1 MAGLAAA
8 LNAPSSIDAIAWA
21 LAARGPD
28 GAVCRLT
35 GPNGVCLDLAVR
47 AAMPAITKVV
57 AAPADPPAHADP
69 DSADSAA
76 SDDSPT
82 SADAA
87 DSVAPADSGAG
98 DRGEAAPGEDAAD
111 EEAEH
116 PVAAIIVDG
125 VASVTALDRGYLER
139 GPAGLVD
146 GGEHPYAVVLADAER
161 GELVLARNG
170 TGPTLYYARLDDGW
184 VVASEPRALIHAGVA
199 PEPDVGVI
207 RRFVKSGTCDD
218 SDRTFFAKIRRLLPG
233 EAIVLSTAVSGPVRH
248 PVRHTPPAPPS
259 VDEAIWR
266 AGAGERV
273 GVLLTPGV
281 GGAAVLG
288 AALHQPGRTG
298 PLSVFTATMP
308 ALAGP
313 AAQVP
318 DVLRS
323 LPPSA
328 VRHTP
333 VTARL
338 DLSTLDA
345 FLADLGEPVP
355 DLSVYL
361 LWTVARELSGGI
373 GTLVDAT
380 PGTLAARERIA
391 DRMLAHY
398 GVAVPAPLRGDDAD
412 EQTLAAILRRVLPPQ
427 VARLAHDDAAAL
439 PTSAQVVLALRD
451 EVAAAL
457 VPPRPWSDAS
467 ASVTALRRLQAG
479 EDVDADALLR
489 AFLVERWL
497 AGLGPQVKVP
507 DPALVRPTT
516 ELPEV
521 PVREPGDVVVDGG
534 VWRRTLVR
542 TAPIAAGDPL
552 LANAAFYVTNLL
564 TTRGDLPLGPW
575 FVVISGKAVAVSQ
588 DRVEPVDWVRPG
600 RLAAILARLARRHR
614 PHLAEPATMRV
625 AIDHCGLWPIV
636 GTVLFGRPLPSEAAN
651 YPPRP
656 GAVAPANAA
665 VVRPPSEPDEVAA
678 SLVAALRLAL
688 TREHWR
694 TLAGVA
700 IASADDAGCRVLGF
714 APGPAAEATP
724 HPRTLLSMALAD
736 NPAGQ
741 GTQRT
746 PIVIVAQQTVAT
758 VERALHATEA
768 PVGAVAAQR

>member
-47 AAMPAITKVV
+47 SAMPAITKVV
-57 AAPADPPAHADP
+57 TAPDEAAASADGAGEGSAAAG
-69 DSADSAA
+69 DSAVPADSAA
-76 SDDSPT
+76 STEQTAREGS
-82 SADAA
+82 
-87 DSVAPADSGAG
+87 
-98 DRGEAAPGEDAAD
+98 GEAASGGANEDA
-111 EEAEH
+111 ER

-146 GGEHPYAVVLADAER
+146 GGEHPYAVILADAER

-170 TGPTLYYARLDDGW
+170 AGPTLYYARLDDGW

-248 PVRHTPPAPPS
+248 PVQYTPPPAPA

-273 GVLLTPGV
+273 GVLVTPGV
-281 GGAAVLG
+281 AGAAVLG
-288 AALHQPGRTG
+288 ATLYQPGRSA
-298 PLSVFTATMP
+298 PLPVFTATMP
-308 ALAGP
+308 DLAGP

-318 DVLRS
+318 NVLLG
-323 LPPSA
+323 LPPGA
-328 VRHTP
+328 VRHIP
-333 VTARL
+333 VTVRL

-355 DLSVYL
+355 DLGVYL

-373 GTLVDAT
+373 STLVDTT

-398 GVAVPAPLRGDDAD
+398 GVAVPAPLRGVDVD
-412 EQTLAAILRRVLPPQ
+412 EETLGAILRRVLPPQ
-427 VARLAHDDAAAL
+427 VARLAHHDSAAL

-516 ELPEV
+516 EMPEL

-542 TAPIAAGDPL
+542 TAPITAGDPL

-564 TTRGDLPLGPW
+564 TARSDLTLGPW

-588 DRVEPVDWVRPG
+588 DRVEPVDGLRPS
-600 RLAAILARLARRHR
+600 RLATLLAWLVGRHEPRLAS
-614 PHLAEPATMRV
+614 PAAMQV
-625 AIDHCGLWPIV
+625 AINHCGLWSIV
-636 GTVLFGRPLPSEAAN
+636 RSVLVGRTLPAAAAN

-656 GAVAPANAA
+656 GAVAPADAA
-665 VVRPPSEPDEVAA
+665 VVRPPAEPDEVAA

-714 APGPAAEATP
+714 APGPVADATP
-724 HPRTLLSMALAD
+724 NPHTLLSLALAD

-741 GTQRT
+741 GAQRT
-746 PIVIVAQQTVAT
+746 PIVIVAQQTAAT

-768 PVGAVAAQR
+768 PVGAGVAQQ

>member
-8 LNAPSSIDAIAWA
+8 LNAPSTIDAIAWA

-35 GPNGVCLDLAVR
+35 GPGGVCLDLAVR

-57 AAPADPPAHADP
+57 AAVESPAAP
-69 DSADSAA
+69 AA
-76 SDDSPT
+76 SDDPDASP
-82 SADAA
+82 DPAA
-87 DSVAPADSGAG
+87 DPADGGG
-98 DRGEAAPGEDAAD
+98 DDAGEAAGEPD
-111 EEAEH
+111 EAER

-146 GGEHPYAVVLADAER
+146 GGEHPYAVILADAER

-170 TGPTLYYARLDDGW
+170 AGPTLYYARLDDGW

-248 PVRHTPPAPPS
+248 PVQYTPPAPLP

-266 AGAGERV
+266 AGSGDRV
-273 GVLLTPGV
+273 GVLVTPGV

-288 AALHQPGRTG
+288 AALHQPERTG
-298 PLSVFTATMP
+298 PLPVFTATMP
-308 ALAGP
+308 ALSGP

-318 DVLRS
+318 DVLLS

-328 VRHTP
+328 VRHIP

-345 FLADLGEPVP
+345 FLVDLGEPVP
-355 DLSVYL
+355 DLGVYL

-373 GTLVDAT
+373 GTLIDAT

-391 DRMLAHY
+391 DRMLSHY
-398 GVAVPAPLRGDDAD
+398 GVVVPAPLRGVEAD

-427 VARLAHDDAAAL
+427 VARLAHNDAAAL
-439 PTSAQVVLALRD
+439 PTSAEVVLALRD

-467 ASVTALRRLQAG
+467 ASVTALRRLHAG
-479 EDVDADALLR
+479 ERVDADALLR

-516 ELPEV
+516 EMPEI

-542 TAPIAAGDPL
+542 TARITAGDPL

-564 TTRGDLPLGPW
+564 TARSDLPLGPW

-588 DRVEPVDWVRPG
+588 NRVEPVDVLRPS
-600 RLAAILARLARRHR
+600 RLATVLARLARRHR
-614 PHLAEPATMRV
+614 PQLASPATMRV
-625 AIDHCGLWPIV
+625 AIDHCGLFPIL
-636 GTVLFGRPLPSEAAN
+636 GTVLFGRPLPKDAAN
-651 YPPRP
+651 YSPRP
-656 GAVAPANAA
+656 GAVAPADVA
-665 VVRPPSEPDEVAA
+665 VVRPPSDPDEVAE

-714 APGPAAEATP
+714 APGPVADATTN
-724 HPRTLLSMALAD
+724 PRSLLSMALAD

-758 VERALHATEA
+758 VERALHADT